1 MLKKLVNFALG
12 NRWLVL
18 GAAIMLFGWGIVSF
32 HNLPVE
38 AYPDV
43 ANNYVQ
49 VITQWPGR
57 AAEEV
62 EQQVTTPIEIQMA
75 GIPHMAHL
83 RSTSLAGLSSV
94 TMIFD
99 DESVNDWN
107 REKVLERLSQVTL
120 PAGLQPQIG
129 TDWSPV
135 GQIYWYTLRSTN
147 PAYDSMELKSLEDW
161 KLEKAFKSV
170 PGVVDVSSFGG
181 ITREY
186 QVRVDPD
193 KLISYGL
200 SISQVE
206 QQLTN
211 NNINAGGSFI
221 EQGEQQINV
230 REVGLYRNVHDI
242 EETLLKSQNG
252 TALRVKDIATV
263 AQGPKIRLGQIGKT
277 CRPGATPVTESDPT
291 SGPTDP
297 CVEHLDKDGKPVVI
311 AKEDGKL
318 IDNGDVVEGIVLLQK
333 GEDSDGVLE
342 GIHQKVA
349 ELNGTPGHP
358 GVLPA
363 GVKVVP
369 FLDRSDLLHYTT
381 HTVLHNLTEGIILVV
396 IILFFFLGNVR
407 GALIVSLTIPFALLF
422 ASICLDLRHIPAN
435 LLSLG
440 ALDFG
445 MVVDGAVVMVENII
459 RHLSHHKGEDVSPV
473 DQIRLAAHEVQ
484 KPVFY
489 AIGIIITA
497 YLPIFTLQ
505 AVEGRLFR
513 PMAWTVAFALLGA
526 LIFSILLAP
535 VLSSILFPRG
545 ASEWENPVMT
555 WITNR
560 YRHVAKWAIEH
571 HRVTFAIA
579 GGALAL
585 AFFLGF
591 SGIIGSE
598 FLPHLDEGAIWV
610 RGTLAPSTGPT
621 ESLRIVD
628 EARERLNA
636 FPEVTK
642 VVSQTGRP
650 DDGTDVTG
658 FFNTEYF
665 VDLKPKEQWRPVF
678 HKNKDE
684 LIGAMDR
691 ELEKTPGVIWN
702 FSQPISD
709 NVEEAVS
716 GVKGE
721 LAVKLYGDDLK
732 TLEGKADE
740 IVSVMSKVRGVQD
753 LGLFRVIGQPNLN
766 YTVNRE
772 AAARYGINVADV
784 QDAVQTAVGGNAV
797 SQVLQGDAHYD
808 LVVRY
813 LPKYRSTQEAIDN
826 IRLLSPSG
834 ERVSLAQLTNTKTE
848 DGAEEIYR
856 EGGQR
861 YVAIKYSVRDRDLGS
876 TVEEAIAKVNAQVKL
891 PPGYKTD
898 WAGEYE
904 SQKRSSRRLMLVLPV
919 TILIIFVLLYTM
931 FHSGKWATLILVNVS
946 MAPVGGLLALLLT
959 HTNFSVSSGVG
970 FLALFGVS
978 VQTGVIMLEYINQL
992 RAGGHSIEDAAIEG
1006 AVLRLRPIMMTML
1019 VATLGLLPAATSHGI
1034 GSDSQR
1040 PFAIVIVGGL
1050 LGALLISV
1058 FLLPTLYVWIARPSD
1073 ILPEP
1078 ETEFEN

>member
-1 MLKKLVNFALG
+1 MIRSLVDFALN
-12 NRWLVL
+12 NRWMVL
-18 GAAIMLFGWGIVSF
+18 GITILLFAWGIVSF

-62 EQQVTTPIEIQMA
+62 EQQVTIPLEIQMA
-75 GIPHMAHL
+75 GIPHMTHL
-83 RSTSLAGLSSV
+83 RSTSLAGLSSL
-94 TMIFD
+94 TLIFD
-99 DESVNDWN
+99 DDSVNDWN

-135 GQIYWYTLRSTN
+135 GQIYWYTLKSTN

-161 KLEKAFKSV
+161 TLEKQLKSV

-186 QVRVDPD
+186 QVQIDPN
-193 KLISYGL
+193 KLVSYGL
-200 SISQVE
+200 SIGQVE

-211 NNINAGGSFI
+211 NNTNAGGSFI
-221 EQGEQQINV
+221 EQGQQQINV
-230 REVGLYRNVHDI
+230 REVGLFRNVHDI
-242 EETLLKSQNG
+242 EETVLKTQSG

-263 AQGPKIRLGQIGKT
+263 VQGPKIRLGQIGKAIH
-277 CRPGATPVTESDPT
+277 R
-291 SGPTDP
+291 
-297 CVEHLDKDGKPVVI
+297 
-311 AKEDGKL
+311 EDGK
-318 IDNGDVVEGIVLLQK
+318 IVDDSDVVEGIVALQK
-333 GEDSDGVLE
+333 GDDSQFALE
-342 GIHQKVA
+342 GIHEKVD
-349 ELNGTPGHP
+349 ELNNRVLPP
-358 GVLPA
+358 GV
-363 GVKVVP
+363 KIVP

-396 IILFFFLGNVR
+396 IILFLFLGNVR
-407 GALIVSLTIPFALLF
+407 GALIVSLTIPFSLLF
-422 ASICLDLRHIPAN
+422 ASICLDIRHIPAN

-445 MVVDGAVVMVENII
+445 MVVDGAVVMVENIV
-459 RHLSHHKGEDVSPV
+459 RHLSHQRKETMSPAE
-473 DQIRLAAHEVQ
+473 QIREAAHEVQ
-484 KPVFY
+484 RPVFY

-526 LIFSILLAP
+526 LIFSILIAP
-535 VLSSILFPRG
+535 VLSSLLFPNG
-545 ASEWENPVMT
+545 ASEWQNPVMSWLT
-555 WITNR
+555 DR
-560 YRHVAKWAIEH
+560 YRHAARWAIEH
-571 HRVTFAIA
+571 RYVTISVA
-579 GGALAL
+579 GCALLLAL
-585 AFFLGF
+585 FLGL
-591 SGIIGSE
+591 SGVIGSE

-621 ESLRIVD
+621 ESLRVMNQ
-628 EARERLNA
+628 ARVVLA
-636 FPEVTK
+636 SFPEVTK

-665 VDLKPKEQWRPVF
+665 VDLKPKAAWRGVF
-678 HKNKDE
+678 KENKDE

-691 ELEKTPGVIWN
+691 ELEKIPGVIWN

-721 LAVKLYGDDLK
+721 LAVKIYGDDLK
-732 TLEGKADE
+732 TLEAKGDQ
-740 IVSVMSKVRGVQD
+740 IVSVMSKIQGVRD

-766 YTVNRE
+766 YVVDRQ
-772 AAARYGINVADV
+772 AAARFGINVADV
-784 QDAVQTAVGGNAV
+784 QDAIQTAVGGGAV
-797 SQVLQGDAHYD
+797 SQVLQGEARYD
-808 LVVRY
+808 VVVRY
-813 LPKYRSTQEAIDN
+813 LPQYRNTQDAINN

-834 ERVSLAQLTNTKTE
+834 ERVSLAQLTNVKMV
-848 DGAEEIYR
+848 DGAETIGR

-861 YVAIKYSVRDRDLGS
+861 FVAIKYSVRDRDLGS
-876 TVEEAIAKVNAQVKL
+876 TVEEAISKVNQQVKL
-891 PPGYKTD
+891 PPGYKID

-919 TILIIFVLLYTM
+919 TILIIFVILYSM
-931 FHSGKWATLILVNVS
+931 FHSGKWAGLILINVS
-946 MAPVGGLLALLLT
+946 MAPVGGLLALLVT

-978 VQTGVIMLEYINQL
+978 VQTGVIMLEYINQM
-992 RAGGHSIEDAAIEG
+992 RVRGHKSKNRQLKAQFSG
-1006 AVLRLRPIMMTML
+1006 FV
-1019 VATLGLLPAATSHGI
+1019 
-1034 GSDSQR
+1034 
-1040 PFAIVIVGGL
+1040 
-1050 LGALLISV
+1050 
-1058 FLLPTLYVWIARPSD
+1058 PS
-1073 ILPEP
+1073 
-1078 ETEFEN
+1078 